1 MLSSYSVKIRHC
13 RWKRRRKTKGVEG
26 GGGRGEVMERR
37 IGMQIEGRHKE
48 GERETAD
55 LDRRAEK
62 EA

>member
-1 MLSSYSVKIRHC
+1 
-13 RWKRRRKTKGVEG
+13 
-26 GGGRGEVMERR
+26 MERR

-55 LDRRAEK
+55 IDRRAEK